1 MSFQRNWSN
10 TSEEREGN
18 QNEKLILSSFSSLL
32 KKGTAH
38 AGGGSSIGPANPAAV
53 NCIQLGGALS
63 LSLRQRENANCVI
76 EQWTLF
82 HAMLSGASRDH
93 NYGPGGM
100 PNPAA
105 VNCLDI
111 AGTLRMIE
119 TPEGTAG
126 YCVVNQWALF
136 RVIDVVTRP

>member
-1 MSFQRNWSN
+1 MK
-10 TSEEREGN
+10 
-18 QNEKLILSSFSSLL
+18 KLILSVFILTSMNGIS
-32 KKGTAH
+32 H

-53 NCIQLGGALS
+53 NCIQLGGALES
-63 LSLRQRENANCVI
+63 VVTPEGENANCVI
-76 EQWTLF
+76 DQWTLF
-82 HAMLSGASRDH
+82 HAMLERGLVKDH

-126 YCVVNQWALF
+126 YCVVDQWALF
-136 RVIDVVTRP
+136 RVIDVVTQP

>member
-1 MSFQRNWSN
+1 MAR
-10 TSEEREGN
+10 
-18 QNEKLILSSFSSLL
+18 
-32 KKGTAH
+32 

-53 NCIQLGGALS
+53 NCIQIGGTLES
-63 LSLRQRENANCVI
+63 VVTPEGENANCVI
-76 EQWTLF
+76 EEWTLYL
-82 HAMLSGASRDH
+82 AMLERGLTRDH
-93 NYGPGGM
+93 KYGPGGM

-126 YCVVNQWALF
+126 YCVVDQWVLF
-136 RVIDVVTRP
+136 RVIDVVTQP